1 MFDNIRIV
9 NLLRNSCFL
18 VIDNDEFESYLFI
31 YLLEYCKDVWVLW
44 HTKWSCVACKFC
56 RRKYISD
63 LDVFINKD

>member
-31 YLLEYCKDVWVLW
+31 YLLEYCKDV
-44 HTKWSCVACKFC
+44 
-56 RRKYISD
+56 
-63 LDVFINKD
+63 